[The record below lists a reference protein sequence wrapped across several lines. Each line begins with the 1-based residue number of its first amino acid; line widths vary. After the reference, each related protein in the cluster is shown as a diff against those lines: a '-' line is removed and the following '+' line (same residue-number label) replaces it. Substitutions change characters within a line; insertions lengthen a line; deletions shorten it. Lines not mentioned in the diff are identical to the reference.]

1 MVDPV
6 RPRPASALWPV
17 IARRVVE
24 GVNVQPDELVLVRD
38 GAGDLAAL
46 EEILLAVEAAGAT
59 PLPEILHAG
68 YLGRLLAEVD
78 PVHLARWDRHRMLWA
93 HRCDRAIRLQ
103 GLEPDLAG
111 ALADALRAWDEAIER
126 LTVAE
131 EERRRPFLMVAVP
144 TADRARALGMTPS
157 ELESVVLPA
166 LAVPVADL
174 RAEIERALG
183 AVRGARAL
191 TLRTGEGCE
200 LRLALDERPWLSD
213 DGVVDE
219 ADRAV
224 GAGVSN
230 LPGGSI
236 YSTVL
241 EDATEGRLW
250 LPEAGATRDVTL
262 HFREGRVVEIE
273 AREGAAELGAMFDRH
288 GGESRR
294 ISHVG
299 IGLNPALR
307 RAIGWV
313 LVDEHV
319 HGALFVAFGENRYM
333 GGENASSLNVD
344 FCVPD
349 ATIYADD
356 RAIVREGRVVVT

>member
-6 RPRPASALWPV
+6 GPRPPAALWPV
-17 IARRVVE
+17 IARRVVA
-24 GVNVQPDELVLVRD
+24 GVSVPPGELVLVRD
-38 GAGDLAAL
+38 GAGDPAAL
-46 EEILLAVEAAGAT
+46 EEILLAVEVAGAT
-59 PLPEILHAG
+59 PLPEILHAQ
-68 YLGRLLAEVD
+68 YLGRLLTEVD
-78 PVHLARWDRHRMLWA
+78 PAHLARWDRHRMLWA
-93 HRCDRAIRLQ
+93 RRCDRAIRLQ
-103 GLEPDLAG
+103 GLEPDLAR
-111 ALADALRAWDEAIER
+111 APADALRAWGEATGR

-144 TADRARALGMTPS
+144 TADRARALGMTPDD
-157 ELESVVLPA
+157 LEAVVLPA
-166 LAVPVADL
+166 LVVPVAEL
-174 RAEIERALG
+174 RVEIERALG

-191 TLRTGEGCE
+191 TLRTGDGCE
-200 LRLALDERPWLSD
+200 LRLALGGRPWLSD

-250 LPEAGATRDVTL
+250 LPQAGAARDVRL
-262 HFREGRVVEIE
+262 HFREGRVVEIA
-273 AREGAAELGAMFDRH
+273 AREGAAELGTLFDRH
-288 GGESRR
+288 SGESRR

-307 RAIGWV
+307 RPIGWV

-344 FCVPD
+344 FCIPD
-349 ATIYADD
+349 ATIYADG
-356 RAIVREGRVVVT
+356 RAIVREGQVVVT